1 MIVSPCWFTW
11 YCGEKILTSTFKLKL
26 TLFENSRFRGNEN
39 NNGDSEKDKYKIYMP
54 KAYFISR
61 YK

>member
-1 MIVSPCWFTW
+1 M
-11 YCGEKILTSTFKLKL
+11 GKKILTSTFKLKL

>member
-1 MIVSPCWFTW
+1 MVLW
-11 YCGEKILTSTFKLKL
+11 GKNILTSTFKLKL